1 MTYRQVS
8 EAPSYHSTA
17 PTSDASP
24 AYTPATNRA
33 APRTGRAARESH
45 PSLDERSVGL
55 PPIPPLPPRNT
66 PSLHNFIR
74 IATWS
79 TTNAPVARHYR
90 SVAERRVTD
99 GRYQP
104 AEVVSKRNNPSTAQV
119 TEEENRREE
128 PFRPL
133 EDPYLVGEAAAA
145 EARRD
150 RIARETG
157 DDILIKEDQQWDW
170 LLGKNTPR
178 TIPAQSEQSLTSS
191 KPP

>member
-1 MTYRQVS
+1 M
-8 EAPSYHSTA
+8 
-17 PTSDASP
+17 
-24 AYTPATNRA
+24 
-33 APRTGRAARESH
+33 
-45 PSLDERSVGL
+45 
-55 PPIPPLPPRNT
+55 
-66 PSLHNFIR
+66 
-74 IATWS
+74 
-79 TTNAPVARHYR
+79 
-90 SVAERRVTD
+90 
-99 GRYQP
+99 
-104 AEVVSKRNNPSTAQV
+104 SKRNNPSTAQV